1 MKHSKTTTI
10 LMADDDPSHLM
21 LTEAALAG
29 AGFLVHTAGD
39 GEEAVQRFA
48 ELNPDCVVLDVQMP
62 KMTGIE
68 ACRAIRQQAG
78 QRQVPVLMLTGRND
92 LTAISDAYA
101 AGASDFA
108 QKGLNPR
115 LLVERVRFLLRD
127 RELRDE
133 LRSSQ
138 SKLLLAQR
146 IARVGH
152 WELTADGQTL
162 DLSPMV
168 GELLGLD
175 ATRLEGYEQF
185 VSLLDPADREVVRSS
200 FIACATGNGGFG
212 LDHCVRTSDGS
223 STWLHQEAEL
233 VEGTASGAG
242 AIVIVTL
249 QDLTRLHA
257 AEESVRRLS
266 YFDAAT
272 GLPNRRH
279 FCEETDR
286 VLAEPAGDA
295 AASVV
300 AFRVHAFDRITQA
313 QGREFGERL
322 VTEAG
327 RRIEEELGR
336 IAQGRTIAWHSGKSP
351 VCRTAEGELAVLVR
365 CSESVDHLATVT
377 RAVLESL
384 SASALPADSGFT
396 PAISAGVS
404 LAGADGTNAAEL
416 LGKAHVAAETATA
429 PRACAFFSSVPQSR
443 LRRRL
448 QIESALRA
456 AVPRGELELQ
466 FQPRVAVDTFETTC
480 LECFVHW
487 DHPEFGSLAHGE
499 FVAIAEESG
508 VAEEIGR
515 WAIEEASRR
524 LAGWREHYVQKFRVS
539 VGLGAS
545 QLRDPRL
552 PSIVRGAVERHR
564 LPPDALQFEVSEAS
578 LADAPDAAR
587 TMLAELHGCGVRIG
601 LVDFGTGYCS
611 LGQIRRVPFGSMK
624 LSPALVNNLYVDP
637 WTQGVTA
644 AVVAMARAM
653 SMRAVADHIDDE
665 ATFDMLRALGC
676 DEMQGRHV
684 ALPMKVREFEHWLET
699 GGAAHLARA
708 SASELSRAL
717 EGIDVSD
724 DDLTMTG

>member
-1 MKHSKTTTI
+1 VKRSKTTTI

-29 AGFLVHTAGD
+29 AGFMVHTAGD
-39 GEEAVQRFA
+39 GEEAVLRFA

-68 ACRAIRQQAG
+68 ACRAIRRLAG
-78 QRQVPVLMLTGRND
+78 NRIVPVLMLTGRND

-127 RELRDE
+127 RTLREE

-175 ATRLEGYEQF
+175 SGGIERYEQF
-185 VSLLDPADREVVRSS
+185 VALLDADEREGVRSA

-212 LDHCVRTSDGS
+212 LDHRVRTADGA
-223 STWLHQEAEL
+223 TAWLHQEAEF
-233 VEGTASGAG
+233 VEGVASADGGA
-242 AIVIVTL
+242 VIVTL
-249 QDLTRLHA
+249 QDLTRLHT
-257 AEESVRRLS
+257 AEETVRRLS
-266 YFDAAT
+266 YFDSAT

-279 FCEETDR
+279 FCEAAVR
-286 VLAEPAGDA
+286 VLAETEASVTA
-295 AASVV
+295 AVV

-327 RRIEEELGR
+327 RRMEEELRR
-336 IAQGRTIAWHSGKSP
+336 IAPGRSILWHAGQSP
-351 VCRTAEGELAVLVR
+351 VCRTAEGELALLVR
-365 CSESVDHLATVT
+365 TRETADHVATVT
-377 RAVLESL
+377 RALLESL
-384 SASALPADSGFT
+384 SADALPTDSEFT
-396 PAISAGVS
+396 PAISAGVALVGS
-404 LAGADGTNAAEL
+404 DGSDAAEL
-416 LGKAHVAAETATA
+416 LGKAHAAAETATV
-429 PRACAFFSSVPQSR
+429 PRTCAFFSPIPQSR

-456 AVPRGELELQ
+456 AVARGELHLL
-466 FQPRVAVDTFETTC
+466 FQPRVSVATFEATC
-480 LECFVHW
+480 LECFVRW
-487 DHPEFGSLAHGE
+487 DHPEFGSLNDDE

-508 VAEEIGR
+508 VAEDIGR
-515 WAIEEASRR
+515 WTIDEACRR
-524 LAGWREHYVQKFRVS
+524 LAGWREHYEHRFRVS
-539 VGLGAS
+539 VSLGAR
-545 QLRDPRL
+545 QLRDPAL
-552 PSIVRGAVERHR
+552 PRTVRSTIDRHR
-564 LPPDALQFEVSEAS
+564 LAPDALQLEVSEAS
-578 LADAPDAAR
+578 LIDAPDAVRAA
-587 TMLAELHGCGVRIG
+587 LVELHGCGVRIG
-601 LVDFGTGYCS
+601 LVDFGTGHSS
-611 LGQIRRVPFGSMK
+611 LAQIRRVPFGSMK
-624 LSPALVNNLYVDP
+624 LNPGLVANLYVDP

-653 SMRAVADHIDDE
+653 DIRAVADRIDDA
-665 ATFDMLRALGC
+665 ATLDMLRALGC
-676 DEMQGRHV
+676 DEVQGRHV
-684 ALPMKVREFEHWLET
+684 AAPMKVREFEHWLET
-699 GGAAHLARA
+699 GGALHLAQDGA
-708 SASELSRAL
+708 AKITRAL
-717 EGIDVSD
+717 QGLDVSD
-724 DDLTMTG
+724 DGLTLTG